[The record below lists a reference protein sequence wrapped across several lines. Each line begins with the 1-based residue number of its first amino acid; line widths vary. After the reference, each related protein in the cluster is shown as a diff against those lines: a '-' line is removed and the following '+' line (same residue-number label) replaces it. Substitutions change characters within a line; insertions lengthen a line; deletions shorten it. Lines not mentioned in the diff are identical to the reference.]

1 MTSYE
6 KAQLAISSL
15 KGAIYEVLEQ
25 APESGLKNVEIGKKL
40 GFTAA
45 KSAEAFEKALSVQA
59 AYREEKKKLGREVIE
74 ELHKHPLYFPGMPPF
89 QHRE

>member
-40 GFTAA
+40 GIYMGHIGHEGHISRTCLETM
-45 KSAEAFEKALSVQA
+45 KNEGVVKQN
-59 AYREEKKKLGREVIE
+59 EETRTWSLV
-74 ELHKHPLYFPGMPPF
+74 
-89 QHRE
+89 